1 MEYIVKEIKQQNR
14 KTIYTCSSI
23 YNALIAVYIV
33 SMIQDYK
40 NSYIVM
46 FSPEKKVLEAFYTFS
61 ARMEKLGINNIVIN
75 KRTRLHRLI
84 GLSDIENHI
93 VLKKIMLE
101 LDVKQDN
108 FLLVNFSWNQKM
120 VRYPASVYLKHCREA
135 IFIEEGATQWI
146 TPDEKAWYRFLK
158 KMYGNQTDFW
168 KMSKI
173 NAIYVQQ
180 PKKFPAYLIPKLV
193 EFKMDKCFE
202 QVKEDT
208 KNVLLEIFTD
218 PGSRE
223 EIKRIKQLDGII
235 FTQPI
240 SEDGFVTEEEKIRIY
255 TELASYYS
263 QYGTVALKIHPRDT
277 TDYRIEG
284 ISIMRG
290 TYPSELLN
298 IFGIKFKFA
307 IGLCTSAVETVN
319 AELKVNLNEKFLSEL
334 KYELQEIEQ

>member
-1 MEYIVKEIKQQNR
+1 MKTVINEIRRRNK

-23 YNALIAVYIV
+23 YNALLAVYIV
-33 SMIQDYK
+33 SMIQDYE
-40 NSYIVM
+40 NSCIIM
-46 FSPEKKVLEAFYTFS
+46 FSPEKKVLDAFYTFS
-61 ARMEKLGINNIVIN
+61 ARMEKLGINNVVIN

-84 GLSDIENHI
+84 GLSDMENHI
-93 VLKKIMLE
+93 VLKKVMLE

-120 VRYPASVYLKHCREA
+120 VRYPASIYLKHCKEA

-158 KMYGNQTDFW
+158 KIYGNQTDFW
-168 KMSKI
+168 KMRKI
-173 NAIYVQQ
+173 KSIYVQQ
-180 PKKFPAYLIPKLV
+180 PEKFPDYLIPKLV

-202 QVKEDT
+202 QVKNDT

-218 PGSRE
+218 SGSRE

-240 SEDGFVTEEEKIRIY
+240 SEDGFVTEKEKIRIY

-277 TDYRIEG
+277 TDYLIED
-284 ISIMRG
+284 INMMKG

-298 IFGIKFKFA
+298 ILGIRFKFA
-307 IGLCTSAVETVN
+307 VGLCTSAVETVN
-319 AELKVNLNEKFLSEL
+319 ADRKINLNERFLSEL
-334 KYELQEIEQ
+334 KYELQEIE

>member
-1 MEYIVKEIKQQNR
+1 MKTVINEIRRRNK

-23 YNALIAVYIV
+23 YNALLAVYIV
-33 SMIQDYK
+33 SMIQDYE
-40 NSYIVM
+40 NSCIVM
-46 FSPEKKVLEAFYTFS
+46 FSPEKKVLDAFYTFS
-61 ARMEKLGINNIVIN
+61 ARMEKLGINNVVIN

-84 GLSDIENHI
+84 GLSDMENHI
-93 VLKKIMLE
+93 VLKKVMLE

-120 VRYPASVYLKHCREA
+120 VRYPASIYLKHCKEA

-158 KMYGNQTDFW
+158 KIYGNQTDFW
-168 KMSKI
+168 KMRKI
-173 NAIYVQQ
+173 KSIYVQQ
-180 PKKFPAYLIPKLV
+180 PEKFPDYLIPKLV

-202 QVKEDT
+202 QVKNDT

-218 PGSRE
+218 SGSRE

-240 SEDGFVTEEEKIRIY
+240 SEDGFVTEKEKIRIY

-277 TDYRIEG
+277 TDYLIED
-284 ISIMRG
+284 INMMKG

-298 IFGIKFKFA
+298 ILGIRFKFA
-307 IGLCTSAVETVN
+307 VGLCTSAIETVN
-319 AELKVNLNEKFLSEL
+319 ADRKINLNERFLSEL
-334 KYELQEIEQ
+334 KYELQEIE